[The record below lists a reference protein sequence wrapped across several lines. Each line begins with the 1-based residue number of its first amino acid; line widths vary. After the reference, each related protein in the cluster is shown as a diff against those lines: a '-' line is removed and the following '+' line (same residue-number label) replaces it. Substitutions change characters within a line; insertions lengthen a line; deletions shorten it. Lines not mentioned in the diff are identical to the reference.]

1 MANEILE
8 EHINKD
14 YEWGFITDI
23 AADEAPK
30 GLNEDIIKFI
40 SAKKNEP
47 EWMLEFRL
55 KAFRNWQNMVEPEW
69 AHVSYT
75 KPNFQDI
82 IYYSAPKPKKEL
94 ASLDE
99 VDPELLKTFAKLG
112 ISIDE
117 QKRLSGVQSN
127 IAVDVVFDS
136 VSVKTTF
143 KETLAEKGIIFCS
156 FSEAVQD
163 HPELVKKYMGM
174 AVPPTDNFYAAL
186 NCAVFTDGS
195 FCYIPKGVR
204 CPMELSTYFRI
215 NEGGTGQFE
224 RTLVIA
230 DEGSY
235 VSYLEG
241 CS

>member
-14 YEWGFITDI
+14 YEWGFTTNID
-23 AADEAPK
+23 ADEAPK
-30 GLNEDIIKFI
+30 GLNENIIKFI

-112 ISIDE
+112 ISLEE

-143 KETLAEKGIIFCS
+143 KET
-156 FSEAVQD
+156 
-163 HPELVKKYMGM
+163 
-174 AVPPTDNFYAAL
+174 
-186 NCAVFTDGS
+186 
-195 FCYIPKGVR
+195 
-204 CPMELSTYFRI
+204 
-215 NEGGTGQFE
+215 
-224 RTLVIA
+224 
-230 DEGSY
+230 
-235 VSYLEG
+235 
-241 CS
+241 